1 MFMETLPT
9 ISNSVCY
16 PLVGKSLPPPLLP
29 QKILKHLFFFFFLI
43 TTNAF
48 DIIEKGFHSVSEN
61 FKFYAPGVP

>member
-29 QKILKHLFFFFFLI
+29 QKILKHLFFLI
-43 TTNAF
+43 TANIF
-48 DIIEKGFHSVSEN
+48 VIIEKGFHSVSEN
-61 FKFYAPGVP
+61 IKFYAPGVP